1 MAGVDRR
8 WGAVLATPVL
18 AFVVGTI
25 ALPRPQGVVAEQT
38 TFDRK
43 AVADVVKTT
52 APPVRV
58 PVGAVFGG
66 AIELRGYDGPQTALS
81 RGARL
86 SSTLLFSAVGDVD
99 SDWQVF
105 VHIDAAESAGFRI
118 NADHWPAAGR
128 YRTGLWQQGEYV
140 VDRFEQTIPMNA
152 PAGVYD
158 MWVGLYR
165 GDTRLPVTTPGGR
178 VDTENRVRVG
188 QIVVE

>member
-1 MAGVDRR
+1 MAVDRR
-8 WGAVLATPVL
+8 WWWVLTTPAL
-18 AFVVGTI
+18 AFVVGGL
-25 ALPRPQGVVAEQT
+25 ALPRPRGIEAEQAA
-38 TFDRK
+38 FDRK
-43 AVADVVKTT
+43 SVADVVSTT
-52 APPVRV
+52 PQPVRV
-58 PVGAVFGG
+58 PVGAVFGR
-66 AIELRGYDGPQTALS
+66 AMELRGVDLPTTALS
-81 RGARL
+81 RGARVQAAL
-86 SSTLLFSAVGDVD
+86 AFSVVGDVD

-105 VHIDAAESAGFRI
+105 VHIDAADGAAFRI

-128 YRTGLWQQGEYV
+128 YRTGLWRRGEHV

-158 MWVGLYR
+158 VWVGLYR

>member
-1 MAGVDRR
+1 MAVDRR
-8 WGAVLATPVL
+8 WWLVLATPTL
-18 AFVVGTI
+18 AFVVGGL
-25 ALPRPQGVVAEQT
+25 ALPRPQGIQAEHAA
-38 TFDRK
+38 FDRK
-43 AVADVVKTT
+43 SVADVVSIT
-52 APPVRV
+52 PQPVGV
-58 PVGAVFGG
+58 AVGAVLGG
-66 AIELRGYDGPQTALS
+66 AIELRGVDLPTTALS

-86 SSTLLFSAVGDVD
+86 QATLAFSAVGDVD

-105 VHIDAAESAGFRI
+105 VHIDAADGAAFRI

-128 YRTGLWQQGEYV
+128 YRTGLWQRGEHV

-158 MWVGLYR
+158 VWVGLYR